1 MHTPRP
7 NNRRGRQG
15 RCGGPPRR
23 AHGPPS
29 QASTAA
35 GPGPGATD
43 TSQSGVAWDSGLMEL
58 SDCVPASVGGR
69 QAQLLPEPASAA
81 PVPAHNPQANLN
93 YDSDSDADRCDVG
106 APTGILIVLLLY
118 PKSSPF
124 IS

>member
-7 NNRRGRQG
+7 NNRRGRPG

-29 QASTAA
+29 QASTA
-35 GPGPGATD
+35 PGPGATD

-81 PVPAHNPQANLN
+81 PVPAHNPQADL
-93 YDSDSDADRCDVG
+93 DSDSDADRCDVG

-118 PKSSPF
+118 PNSYPL

>member
-1 MHTPRP
+1 
-7 NNRRGRQG
+7 
-15 RCGGPPRR
+15 
-23 AHGPPS
+23 
-29 QASTAA
+29 
-35 GPGPGATD
+35 
-43 TSQSGVAWDSGLMEL
+43 MEL

-81 PVPAHNPQANLN
+81 PVSAHNPQANLN

>member
-7 NNRRGRQG
+7 NNRRGRPG

-35 GPGPGATD
+35 GPGATD

-81 PVPAHNPQANLN
+81 PVPAR
-93 YDSDSDADRCDVG
+93 YDSDSEADRCDVG

>member
-15 RCGGPPRR
+15 RCGGPPRL

-35 GPGPGATD
+35 GPGATVTD

-81 PVPAHNPQANLN
+81 PVPAR
-93 YDSDSDADRCDVG
+93 YDSDSEADRCDVG